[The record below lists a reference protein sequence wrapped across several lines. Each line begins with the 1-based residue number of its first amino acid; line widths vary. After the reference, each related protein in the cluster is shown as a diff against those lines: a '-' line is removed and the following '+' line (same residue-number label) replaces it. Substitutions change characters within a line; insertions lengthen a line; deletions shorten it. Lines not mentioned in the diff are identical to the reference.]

1 MMDAQVDEHL
11 GDSITYKIDG
21 VPLARR
27 DGDPTV
33 PGFLGLFSDDGALI
47 EGITPQQLRWQLKIA
62 VTWLP
67 ANGPSMR
74 HTVSAPGLGNNMVYR
89 PGPSTKTEDGRY
101 WIIDLQKAPA

>member
-1 MMDAQVDEHL
+1 MDAQVDEHL

-21 VPLARR
+21 VALERTE
-27 DGDPTV
+27 GDPTV

-47 EGITPQQLRWQLKIA
+47 EGITPQQMRWQLKIA

-67 ANGPSMR
+67 PTGPSMR
-74 HTVSAPGLGNNMVYR
+74 HVITAQRLGMVNHR

-101 WIIDLQKAPA
+101 WIIDLQRAPA